1 MPTPRSVVT
10 YMTNRSRTP
19 AGHDIIGRRAVAER
33 LAETLGARYRG
44 DYDGAERYDP
54 PPYFVPDDALEQARA
69 HRLGIASAD
78 DLFGGVVPRA
88 FVATKAITHGL
99 HDPDATAPDGWS
111 HGFASRVDGAVLRG
125 YTAFTRD
132 DALAAVRELLETG
145 GVRLKRC
152 DGIGGGG
159 QHVVASID
167 EAAQA
172 IDAIDPA
179 TLAQTG
185 IVVEE
190 NLGDVMT
197 YSVGLV
203 TAGGLTLSYCG
214 TQRTVRNGR
223 GHEVYGGS
231 TLHCVRGGFSA
242 LARLKLPNVAN
253 EAVELARR
261 YDEAAL
267 ACYPGMYASRR
278 NYDVARGVGADGSTR
293 VGVLEQ
299 SWRVGGAS
307 GAEVR
312 AMQAFLDDPALERV
326 RASTVELYGPAVH
339 VPADAFVYF
348 RGPDAHGTPLT
359 KYATLATD
367 ADA

>member
-1 MPTPRSVVT
+1 MQTPRPVVT
-10 YMTNRSRTP
+10 YTTNRSRTP
-19 AGHDIIGRRAVAER
+19 AGHDLIGRRAVAER
-33 LAETLGARYRG
+33 LAETLGAHYRG
-44 DYDGAERYDP
+44 DFDGGERYP
-54 PPYFVPDDALEQARA
+54 ARPYFVPDDALEHARA
-69 HRLGIASAD
+69 HRLGIACAD
-78 DLFGGVVPRA
+78 DLFGGVVPHA

-99 HDPDATAPDGWS
+99 RGADAAAPEGWS
-111 HGFASRVDGAVLRG
+111 HEFAPRVESAVLRG
-125 YTAFTRD
+125 YTAFTRE
-132 DALAAVRELLETG
+132 DALAAVGELLDAC

-159 QHVVASID
+159 QQVVASVD
-167 EAAQA
+167 DAAKA

-190 NLGDVMT
+190 NLGEVMT

-214 TQRTVRNGR
+214 TQRTVRNGM

-242 LARLKLPNVAN
+242 LAALKLPDRAQ

-267 ACYPGMYASRR
+267 ACYPGLYASRR
-278 NYDVARGVGADGSTR
+278 NYDVARGVGADGLAR

-312 AMQAFLDDPALERV
+312 AMGAFLDDPALARV
-326 RASTVELYGPAVH
+326 RASTVEIYGLAAH
-339 VPADAFVYF
+339 VPPGAFVYF
-348 RGPDAHGTPLT
+348 RGADAHGTPLV
-359 KYATLATD
+359 KFATLSTD